1 MNLPSATRQTTVPA
15 LLALGSLLELI
26 GRAER
31 FVGGFSN
38 P

>member
-1 MNLPSATRQTTVPA
+1 MNLPSGTRQTTVPA
-15 LLALGSLLELI
+15 LLALGSLFELI

-31 FVGGFSN
+31 IVDGFSN